1 MALVAEV
8 FVDGRETVIAE
19 ARYVR
24 RDDPH
29 VAEFAVS
36 VAEPWQGRKLAAL
49 LLGKLLHRAAAAG
62 IRRIVGETLTGN
74 LQMLALARKSGFSIV
89 PSSEVR
95 GLMLLERS
103 LRTPWDPP
111 ATTAAR
117 HRWLHNR
124 PHRCGPPP
132 PADAGWRRH
141 RRSRQ
146 ERKARARPIMRAEA
160 APSAAV
166 SNTMKTSTGAKA
178 HTASAVSATA
188 EATSQRRRRLTV
200 FSPGGDPETPTAART
215 GTEW

>member
-1 MALVAEV
+1 MTYQIHRYPAELIDVIHLDGGERVVIRPVLPQDEDLTRDFFRDLPPPARYNRFMTAMRDVPAELTRALTQVDYANHMALVAEV
-8 FVDGRETVIAE
+8 FVGGRETVIAE

-49 LLGKLLHRAAAAG
+49 LLGRLLHRAAAAG

-103 LRTPWDPP
+103 LPAPWGPACNDSGPTPL
-111 ATTAAR
+111 AA
-117 HRWLHNR
+117 
-124 PHRCGPPP
+124 
-132 PADAGWRRH
+132 
-141 RRSRQ
+141 
-146 ERKARARPIMRAEA
+146 
-160 APSAAV
+160 
-166 SNTMKTSTGAKA
+166 
-178 HTASAVSATA
+178 
-188 EATSQRRRRLTV
+188 
-200 FSPGGDPETPTAART
+200 
-215 GTEW
+215 